1 MAQGE
6 IVTRSAGTTS
16 TTATWKHEYWSS
28 HLVFILAA
36 TGSAVGLG
44 NIWKFPY
51 ITGIY
56 GGGAF
61 VLVYLVCIALIG
73 LPVMMAEVLIG
84 RRGGQS
90 PIGSMHVLAKQE
102 RRSSIWEIAGWM
114 GVIGSFL
121 ILSFYS
127 VIAGWAVVYVWY
139 AVSGQFSATAAAPE
153 QAAATIGAIFDGL
166 LASPISLIAWHTVFM
181 VLTIFIVARGIKAG
195 LERAVTILMPG
206 LFIILLGL
214 VAYAAFATDSFG
226 QGMAFLFQPDFSELS
241 WEGVLVALGHA
252 FLSLSLGM
260 GIMVAYGSYLPRH
273 ISIPRASI
281 TISLLDTAVALL
293 AGMAIFPI
301 VFANGLEPGAGP
313 GLVFVTLPIAFG
325 EMPGGLVV
333 GTLFFILLVFA
344 ALTSSISLLE
354 PTVEFL
360 EGRRGISRRQAAIGA
375 GTVIWLL
382 GFGSAL
388 SFNAWSGVE
397 VFGGNIFDALDF
409 LTANIML
416 PITALLIALFAGW
429 AMAASSTQDEL
440 ELGDSTAYRVWRFAI
455 RYVSPICIL
464 IVFIYNLL

>member
-1 MAQGE
+1 MVQGE
-6 IVTRSAGTTS
+6 IATHGTGTT
-16 TTATWKHEYWSS
+16 TTWKHEYWSS
-28 HLVFILAA
+28 RLVFVLAA

-44 NIWKFPY
+44 NIWKFPH

-73 LPVMMAEVLIG
+73 LPVMIAEILIG

-90 PIGSMHVLAKQE
+90 PIASMRELARQE

-139 AVSGQFSATAAAPE
+139 AVSGQFSVAAADPE
-153 QAAATIGAIFDGL
+153 QATATIGAIFDGL

-195 LERAVTILMPG
+195 LERAVTIMMPA
-206 LFIILLGL
+206 LFVILIGL

-226 QGMAFLFQPDFSELS
+226 QGMAFLFQPDFSKLS

-273 ISIPRASI
+273 ISIPQASI
-281 TISLLDTAVALL
+281 TVSILDTTVALL

-375 GTVIWLL
+375 GAVIWLV

-388 SFNAWSGVE
+388 SFNAWAGVE
-397 VFGGNIFDALDF
+397 VFGKNIFDSLDF

-416 PITALLIALFAGW
+416 PITALLLALFAGW

-440 ELGDSTAYRVWRFAI
+440 EMADTTAYRLWRFAI
-455 RYVSPICIL
+455 RYISPICIL
-464 IVFIYNLL
+464 IIFIYNLL